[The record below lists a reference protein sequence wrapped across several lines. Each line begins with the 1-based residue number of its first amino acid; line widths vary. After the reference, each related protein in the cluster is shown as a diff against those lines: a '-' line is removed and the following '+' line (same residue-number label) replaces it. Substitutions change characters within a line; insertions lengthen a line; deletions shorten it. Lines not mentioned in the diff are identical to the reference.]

1 MTGNSSSVGEG
12 LPTHD
17 VDLVE
22 GPVAEDVEGHQL
34 VRVSLLAVEHVG
46 VRLEGREAPGL
57 AHHPVVSSPSA
68 VQLPQSLVAL
78 QVLRREVEA
87 GLHRGHQGQGSHGHE
102 QSDGGFHLGSWRAN
116 KTGLHRALRWNVRV

>member
-1 MTGNSSSVGEG
+1 MTGNSSSSVGEG

-17 VDLVE
+17 V
-22 GPVAEDVEGHQL
+22 VATTSSKDRSPKTL
-34 VRVSLLAVEHVG
+34 KLARVSLLAVEHVG
-46 VRLEGREAPGL
+46 VRLEGREAAGL

-102 QSDGGFHLGSWRAN
+102 QSDGGFHLGSWRACWC
-116 KTGLHRALRWNVRV
+116 KPDKRVH